1 MGYYLA
7 WTDKLGGRMA
17 TKFKNIEKANI
28 EFKYRAKRVREIAL
42 FHDVRG
48 FHSTTQLEYLILWSS
63 PEGKCYWG
71 NGLTSL
77 YTTENEKSEI
87 RSKRYFVPI

>member
-7 WTDKLGGRMA
+7 WTDNMGGRIA
-17 TKFKNIEKANI
+17 TKFKNLEKAKK
-28 EFKYRAKRVREIAL
+28 EFCHMAKRVREIAL

-48 FHSTTQLEYLILWSS
+48 FHSTTQVEYLILWSS

-77 YTTENEKSEI
+77 YISEKEKAQI
-87 RSKRYFVPI
+87 RAKRYFVPI